1 MDEISNILVKFKKN
15 WKKYVFQ
22 SLLATITIFFILLIL
37 NVQDRPIIVSSLG
50 ASTFIVFAMPKSMVA
65 KARNLVGGHAVG
77 FICGSIFSFLLNG
90 NFVFSNLSYALA
102 VGLSIFLMVVID
114 TEHPPAA
121 GTALSLSLTG
131 FSLNAFLSIFIS
143 VAILAVVHHFLKPYM
158 IDLI

>member
-1 MDEISNILVKFKKN
+1 
-15 WKKYVFQ
+15 
-22 SLLATITIFFILLIL
+22 
-37 NVQDRPIIVSSLG
+37 
-50 ASTFIVFAMPKSMVA
+50 MPKSMVA

-143 VAILAVVHHFLKPYM
+143 VAILAVAHHFLKPYM